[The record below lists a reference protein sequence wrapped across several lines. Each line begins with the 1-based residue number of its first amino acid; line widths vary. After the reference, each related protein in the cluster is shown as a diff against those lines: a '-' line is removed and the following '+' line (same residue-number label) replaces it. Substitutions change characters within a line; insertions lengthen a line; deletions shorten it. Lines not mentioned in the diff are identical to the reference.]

1 MRRLLRWLLT
11 PYRVWE
17 KAVDE
22 VIAKTMEAEEP
33 LRSMLLHQ
41 ILYGEDNEVR

>member
-1 MRRLLRWLLT
+1 MRKLIRWLLT
-11 PYRVWE
+11 PYRAWE

-33 LRSMLLHQ
+33 LRSILLRM